1 MPQHFLISTVDF
13 EQAIVC
19 WINENADEKKCLKT
33 DNRKKEGSNIDE
45 ERSGEKRFCKCK
57 QKCAGEKKHGNWNAV
72 KLKNVISATAF
83 LKVNVKNNHA
93 YKKQLIKNQICL
105 L

>member
-19 WINENADEKKCLKT
+19 WINENADEKKSLKT

-45 ERSGEKRFCKCK
+45 ERSGEKSFVSV
-57 QKCAGEKKHGNWNAV
+57 N
-72 KLKNVISATAF
+72 KNV
-83 LKVNVKNNHA
+83 LVRKNMVTET
-93 YKKQLIKNQICL
+93 L
-105 L
+105 LS